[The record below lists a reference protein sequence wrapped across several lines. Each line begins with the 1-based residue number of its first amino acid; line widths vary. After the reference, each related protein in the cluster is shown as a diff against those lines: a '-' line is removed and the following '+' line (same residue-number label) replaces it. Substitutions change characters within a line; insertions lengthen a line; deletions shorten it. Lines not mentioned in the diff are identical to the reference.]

1 MNYPINLS
9 ASHLTHLTHLTYLTY
24 IKNSIVNN
32 EIELQKNLQLDATTL
47 DLSNPE
53 TLKLYNANQE
63 LQALNKHVDFLI
75 YKLVCLFN
83 FLLSKKC
90 DMQLLIK

>member
-1 MNYPINLS
+1 MLYPITSSSTSSFLS
-9 ASHLTHLTHLTYLTY
+9 ILKTAI
-24 IKNSIVNN
+24 IKNESM
-32 EIELQKNLQLDATTL
+32 LKKNLELEELTL

-53 TLKLYNANQE
+53 TLKLYKTNQE
-63 LQALNKHVDFLI
+63 LQSINNHVNFLI

-90 DMQLLIK
+90 DMQLLLN

>member
-1 MNYPINLS
+1 MQYPINLNTS
-9 ASHLTHLTHLTYLTY
+9 YLSI
-24 IKNSIVNN
+24 IKNIIVKN
-32 EIELQKNLQLDATTL
+32 ENDLQNHLKLDATTL

-53 TLKLYNANQE
+53 TLKLYNTHQE
-63 LQALNKHVDFLI
+63 LQSINKHVDFLI

-83 FLLSKKC
+83 FLLSKRF

>member
-1 MNYPINLS
+1 MSYPICSTSSFLS
-9 ASHLTHLTHLTYLTY
+9 ILKNAI
-24 IKNSIVNN
+24 IKNESM
-32 EIELQKNLQLDATTL
+32 LKKNLNLEDLNL

-53 TLKLYNANQE
+53 TLKLYKTNQE
-63 LQALNKHVDFLI
+63 LQSINNHVNFLI

-90 DMQLLIK
+90 DMQLLLN

>member
-1 MNYPINLS
+1 MLYPITSSSTTSSFLS
-9 ASHLTHLTHLTYLTY
+9 ILKTAI
-24 IKNSIVNN
+24 IKNESM
-32 EIELQKNLQLDATTL
+32 LKKNLDLEDLTL

-53 TLKLYNANQE
+53 TLKLYKTNQE
-63 LQALNKHVDFLI
+63 LQSINNHVNFLI

-90 DMQLLIK
+90 YKQLLIV